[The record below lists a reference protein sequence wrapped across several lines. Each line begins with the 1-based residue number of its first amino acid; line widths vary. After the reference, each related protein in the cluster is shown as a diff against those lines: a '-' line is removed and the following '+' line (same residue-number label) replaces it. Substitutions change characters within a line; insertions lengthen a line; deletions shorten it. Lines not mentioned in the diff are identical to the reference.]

1 MASIND
7 NNRWKEKIM
16 KDKKKFAKKTI
27 IPMPLTLLYT
37 LEPSDY

>member
-27 IPMPLTLLYT
+27 IPITRCVRKKLHMST
-37 LEPSDY
+37 